1 MSEIQFSG
9 LPGDNVQNPAPAVDP
24 KTGQA
29 YADQKPDD
37 SPKHLAEFKMEGIDD
52 LINNFNGQYNKAHEQ
67 VEKLEEDFK
76 DTKPNPYGVTQIDF
90 SKRQEL
96 KEHMSRLEGAI
107 NGLKIAQETFFLDDV
122 KVRNPGQKYEE
133 LT

>member
-9 LPGDNVQNPAPAVDP
+9 LPGDKVQNPAPAIDP
-24 KTGQA
+24 KTGIPF
-29 YADQKPDD
+29 ADHKPDD
-37 SPKHLAEFKMEGIDD
+37 SPKHLAEFKMETIDD

-67 VEKLEEDFK
+67 VEKLEADFK
-76 DTKPNPYGVTQIDF
+76 DTKLNPYGVTQIDF

-107 NGLKIAQETFFLDDV
+107 NGLKIAQETFHLDDV
-122 KVRNPGQKYEE
+122 KVKNPGKKYDS
-133 LT
+133 L

>member
-29 YADQKPDD
+29 YADHKPDD

-76 DTKPNPYGVTQIDF
+76 DTKLNPYGVTQIDF

-96 KEHMSRLEGAI
+96 KDQMLRLEGAI
-107 NGLKIAQETFFLDDV
+107 NGLKLAQDTFILDQV
-122 KVRNPGQKYEE
+122 EVRHPDRKYDA
-133 LT
+133 L